1 MWPVRHDLSVSGLQA
16 DALFASEPQRC
27 DEPCADQVRQAV
39 ATSIREF
46 GYSGCVARVAQEFGD
61 HPETAVIRMR
71 WAHAMAGAAYAK
83 SAPQPGSLAD
93 ADGWHAPRPRLSADQ
108 SAGSPGAGR
117 RDQAVYLAGRSI
129 AKATVSRAVK

>member
-16 DALFASEPQRC
+16 DALFASELQRC
-27 DEPCADQVRQAV
+27 DEPYADQVRQAV

-46 GYSGCVARVAQEFGD
+46 GYLGCVARVAQEFGD

-71 WAHAMAGAAYAK
+71 WARAMAGAAFAK

-93 ADGWHAPRPRLSADQ
+93 ANGWHAPVPGCRLISQPAHQAPGGLIKRYAWQADPLPRQ
-108 SAGSPGAGR
+108 
-117 RDQAVYLAGRSI
+117 Q
-129 AKATVSRAVK
+129 